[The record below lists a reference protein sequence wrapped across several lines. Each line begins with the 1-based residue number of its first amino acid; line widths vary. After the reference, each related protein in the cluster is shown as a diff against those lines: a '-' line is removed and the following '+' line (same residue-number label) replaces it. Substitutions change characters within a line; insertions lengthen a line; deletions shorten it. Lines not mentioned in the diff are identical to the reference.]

1 MKNILLNE
9 FKNMDHSIQNFLFG
23 GLKFNFILC
32 LIATFSLTI
41 YLTVHNPYSFYF
53 GINIFSSSLFFSVF
67 FIICAIFIDTVK
79 NSRKQ

>member
-1 MKNILLNE
+1 MKKLFFNE
-9 FKNMDHSIQNFLFG
+9 LKIMDHSIKNVLYA
-23 GLKFNFILC
+23 GLKFCFILC

-67 FIICAIFIDTVK
+67 FIICSIFVNTIKVHK
-79 NSRKQ
+79 KE